1 MAVKGIFL
9 ADQVVHGTFLYVEG
23 KWEKVKRQ
31 QRALPQCTEII
42 MEEGEAVVRQPWKCS
57 LLFIPPPE
65 AAGLLCPRKHNNNW
79 YFKFPR
85 IKTKPG
91 CRFPEW
97 RSDTKSC
104 DMTSPDVFRSWMS
117 SFSVCQW
124 YDTPFVYLPVQTH
137 QEKGWFWWISHT
149 QFFLRFWDFSSSVET
164 AHRSVCPSGWT
175 ASSETQHHV
184 SLLQIRYQDQFHENT
199 GVRNCS
205 QNMSWFSE
213 NCILCSGQGR
223 LLVSSYQVLPLSY
236 CRIPWTKKDI
246 CITWPFLTSRNPGG
260 KRIRL

>member
-1 MAVKGIFL
+1 MEVKGIFL

-57 LLFIPPPE
+57 LLFIPPQRQL
-65 AAGLLCPRKHNNNW
+65 ACYVQGKHNNNW
-79 YFKFPR
+79 FFKFPR

-104 DMTSPDVFRSWMS
+104 DMTSPDVFRSWLS

-124 YDTPFVYLPVQTH
+124 QRWANNSVFEYYSNSWGWILVFVF
-137 QEKGWFWWISHT
+137 GWFF
-149 QFFLRFWDFSSSVET
+149 QAE
-164 AHRSVCPSGWT
+164 
-175 ASSETQHHV
+175 
-184 SLLQIRYQDQFHENT
+184 
-199 GVRNCS
+199 
-205 QNMSWFSE
+205 
-213 NCILCSGQGR
+213 
-223 LLVSSYQVLPLSY
+223 
-236 CRIPWTKKDI
+236 
-246 CITWPFLTSRNPGG
+246 
-260 KRIRL
+260 